1 MSKVYENLGI
11 KSSEILEMQKWLF
24 PQLVD
29 KKAVSIS
36 DIIISINKKYPA
48 GVLRDYAIY
57 ILGYNIGGARVAEK
71 HGVVYAIDPDIV

>member
-1 MSKVYENLGI
+1 MKVYENLGI
-11 KSSEILEMQKWLF
+11 KSDDVLEMQKWLF

-29 KKAVSIS
+29 KKIKSIS

-57 ILGYNIGGARVAEK
+57 VLGYNIGGARLAEK
-71 HGVVYAIDPDIV
+71 KGIMYAIDPENI